1 MNQTEAADERGLLF
15 WMLFWAPGVLGLGAL
30 LLHLF
35 KEQLNELRTLRF
47 LTNQLA
53 PYFPEFDI
61 EQLQRWVALCAP
73 HVWHGQRRRDFST
86 LAGFATPALLDAAH
100 ARFEA
105 EARRGERFDGTL
117 DRVLKIH
124 TLGLRHAHSPAA
136 PEPPPAGV
144 ELVLRVELLASDA
157 RRAPDDRVLSGRPDL
172 HQLQQFWTLRH
183 DGRQWRLHA
192 LEPADRERRDLPR
205 PTDLPGLMEWKK
217 QA

>member
-86 LAGFATPALLDAAH
+86 LAGFATPALL
-100 ARFEA
+100 
-105 EARRGERFDGTL
+105 
-117 DRVLKIH
+117 
-124 TLGLRHAHSPAA
+124 GLRHAHSPAA

>member
-1 MNQTEAADERGLLF
+1 MSPTEASDERGLVF

-30 LLHLF
+30 LLYLF

-47 LTNQLA
+47 LTKQLS

-86 LAGFATPALLDAAH
+86 LADFATPALLEASRG
-100 ARFEA
+100 RFEA
-105 EARRGERFDGTL
+105 EARRGERFDGAL
-117 DRVLKIH
+117 ERVLKIH
-124 TLGLRHAHSPAA
+124 TLGLRYAPSPDT

-144 ELVLRVELLASDA
+144 ELVLRVEFLASDA
-157 RRAPDDRVLSGRPDL
+157 RSGPDGRVLTGRPDL

-192 LEPADRERRDLPR
+192 LEAADRERRDLPR
-205 PTDLPGLMEWKK
+205 PTALPALMEWKRK
-217 QA
+217 E